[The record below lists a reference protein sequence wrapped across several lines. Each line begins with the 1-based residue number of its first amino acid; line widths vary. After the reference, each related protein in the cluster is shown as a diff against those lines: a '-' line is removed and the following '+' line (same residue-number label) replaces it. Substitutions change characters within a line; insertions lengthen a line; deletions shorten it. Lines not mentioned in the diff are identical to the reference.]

1 MNVERERAAGDF
13 AFRWV
18 VAPCGDPYCRENR
31 HLYGMVDVGGRER
44 WFLAAVLRP
53 DEFDGCYVVE
63 DTLLEDPDLMSRAT
77 VMAVLW
83 GCRWEAVTP
92 RQIQL
97 QSLTSRTLDPHAQ
110 DVIDGLTPGEAEG
123 LRKLCKGG
131 VYPALLEMMGAY
143 SANTGGETRG
153 PIEHGGSD
161 HGGEVDGA

>member
-1 MNVERERAAGDF
+1 MNVERERVVGEA

-18 VAPCGDPYCRENR
+18 EAPCGDPYCREKF
-31 HLYGMVDVGGRER
+31 HLYGMVDVGARER

-53 DEFDGCYVVE
+53 DEIDGCELVE
-63 DTLLEDPDLMSRAT
+63 DTVLDDPDLFDRAT

-110 DVIDGLTPGEAEG
+110 DVIDGMSPGEAEG

-143 SANTGGETRG
+143 AANTGGETRG
-153 PIEHGGSD
+153 PIEDGGSD
-161 HGGEVDGA
+161 GGEDGGA